1 MWPFFGLKMA
11 SPALIIM
18 YHMMAYRGV
27 MPLCFGTS
35 WVVEFEVL
43 TTVTLQNALIWD
55 WYHIIWKKHIYV
67 CHKCP
72 YVLTG
77 LCSVTSQKTVLVFI
91 VYGVI
96 NILVIYLLSSSNW
109 IQYVHFMWLTCCF
122 LFCNTDVL
130 NRIMCS
136 GKVTT
141 TQIPFPTALLQV
153 KVPVSLPPKTL
164 HCHCV
169 TVICD

>member
-1 MWPFFGLKMA
+1 MA

-18 YHMMAYRGV
+18 YHVMACRGV
-27 MPLCFGTS
+27 MPFCFSAS

-67 CHKCP
+67 YHKCQ

-77 LCSVTSQKTVLVFI
+77 LCGVTSQKTVLVFI

-96 NILVIYLLSSSNW
+96 
-109 IQYVHFMWLTCCF
+109 
-122 LFCNTDVL
+122 
-130 NRIMCS
+130 
-136 GKVTT
+136 
-141 TQIPFPTALLQV
+141 
-153 KVPVSLPPKTL
+153 
-164 HCHCV
+164 
-169 TVICD
+169 